1 MRALFFIT
9 VLFLFAC
16 NTPTQQA
23 PAAAANITA
32 VASTKQVFTCGA
44 TTKSGNPCQRKVSE
58 RGAKCYQHD
67 TPATAA
73 NITAVASTK
82 QAPAAAANITAVAS
96 TKQVFTCGA
105 TTKSGN
111 PCQRKVSERGAKCYQ
126 HDTPATAANITAV
139 ASTKQAPATA
149 SVQQCEGMTKKGER
163 CKNKQKAVF
172 CHLHSK

>member
-16 NTPTQQA
+16 NTPTQ
-23 PAAAANITA
+23 
-32 VASTKQVFTCGA
+32 
-44 TTKSGNPCQRKVSE
+44 
-58 RGAKCYQHD
+58 
-67 TPATAA
+67 
-73 NITAVASTK
+73 